1 MIEFG
6 LNGLS
11 ANPSSRHSSI
21 RINDVFVIGKI
32 KIKNNYTYTQ
42 NQKKKKKCLPKN
54 LKYVKFAKKIHH
66 ILMHKHV
73 YITFE

>member
-42 NQKKKKKCLPKN
+42 NQKKKKLFTKEPQIC
-54 LKYVKFAKKIHH
+54 KICQ
-66 ILMHKHV
+66 KDTS
-73 YITFE
+73 YINA